1 MYEMDLGKVYSKVL
15 RQGKLGIF
23 TELYLRF
30 RGKRDYLL
38 GVVCKTG
45 EGVYSSPF
53 IEQEKNFLE
62 MAIRKEQER
71 LERGMIKNR
80 IGIEIAEVQIE
91 EMSQKGTIF
100 ERCSDVNREEILI
113 KQSKTSLSIRQKE
126 LRAYVRLENNIMD
139 LRCEEL
145 YHIVLA
151 RIDAYWSGVL
161 QASTAE
167 NATET
172 EEIGMDFKFEQ
183 FENSL
188 RGKYFNNNMRGEL
201 NDERKE

>member
-1 MYEMDLGKVYSKVL
+1 MYEIDLGKVYSRAL
-15 RQGKLGIF
+15 RHGKLGTF

-30 RGKRDYLL
+30 RGKRDYKR
-38 GVVCKTG
+38 GVVCKSD

-62 MAIRKEQER
+62 VAIRKEQER
-71 LERGMIKNR
+71 LERGMIKTR
-80 IGIEIAEVQIE
+80 IGIEIAEAQIE
-91 EMSQKGTIF
+91 EMNQKETIF
-100 ERCSDVNREEILI
+100 DNCSDVEREKVLI
-113 KQSKTSLSIRQKE
+113 SQSKTSLSIRKKE
-126 LRAYVRLENNIMD
+126 LAAYEKLENNVKA

-161 QASTAE
+161 QASTDE
-167 NATET
+167 NETET

-183 FENSL
+183 FESSL
-188 RGKYFNNNMRGEL
+188 HGKAR
-201 NDERKE
+201 